1 MPEQPRY
8 IVVEGPIGVGKT
20 TLASRLAKDF
30 QADLVLEEPASN
42 PFLERFYSN
51 PRQMALHTQL
61 YFLLQRRARVENLK
75 FPLERMIVTDFL
87 LEKDRL
93 FAESTLDETELALY
107 EQIHELVITDSPKPD
122 LVVYLQAP
130 VEVLLR
136 RIHGRG
142 ERFERSIDT
151 TYLQQ
156 LSDAYASFF
165 HYYSDAPMIIVN
177 ATEINFAHND
187 DDYRELF
194 DQIKTIS
201 NGRHFFNPLPA

>member
-1 MPEQPRY
+1 MFDQPKY
-8 IVVEGPIGVGKT
+8 LVVEGPIGVGKT
-20 TLASRLAKDF
+20 TLANRLAKDF
-30 QADLVLEEPASN
+30 HADLVLEEPASN

-51 PRQMALHTQL
+51 PKQMALHTQL
-61 YFLLQRRARVENLK
+61 HFLLQRRSRVENLK

-87 LEKDRL
+87 LEKDHL
-93 FAESTLDETELALY
+93 FAKSTLDEAELVLY
-107 EQIHELVITDSPKPD
+107 EQIHELVITESPRPD

-130 VEVLLR
+130 VEVLLQ

-156 LSDAYASFF
+156 LNDAYASFF
-165 HYYSDAPMIIVN
+165 HYYADAPLIIVN

-187 DDYRELF
+187 DDYRQLF
-194 DQIKTIS
+194 EQIKSIDK
-201 NGRHFFNPLPA
+201 GRHFFNPLPA

>member
-1 MPEQPRY
+1 
-8 IVVEGPIGVGKT
+8 
-20 TLASRLAKDF
+20 
-30 QADLVLEEPASN
+30 
-42 PFLERFYSN
+42 
-51 PRQMALHTQL
+51 
-61 YFLLQRRARVENLK
+61 
-75 FPLERMIVTDFL
+75 VTDFL

-142 ERFERSIDT
+142 ERFERLIDT

>member
-1 MPEQPRY
+1 MFDQPKY
-8 IVVEGPIGVGKT
+8 LVVEGPIGVGKT
-20 TLASRLAKDF
+20 TLANRLAKDF
-30 QADLVLEEPASN
+30 HADLVLEEPASN

-51 PRQMALHTQL
+51 PKQMALHTQL
-61 YFLLQRRARVENLK
+61 HFLLQRRSRVAKLK

-87 LEKDRL
+87 LEKDHL
-93 FAESTLDETELALY
+93 FAKSTLDEAELALY
-107 EQIHELVITDSPKPD
+107 EQIHELVITESPRPD

-130 VEVLLR
+130 VEVLLQ

-165 HYYSDAPMIIVN
+165 HYYADAPLIIVN

-187 DDYRELF
+187 DDYRQLF
-194 DQIKTIS
+194 EQIKSIDK
-201 NGRHFFNPLPA
+201 GRHFFNPLPA

>member
-1 MPEQPRY
+1 MSNQPKY
-8 IVVEGPIGVGKT
+8 LVVEGPIGVGKT
-20 TLASRLAKDF
+20 TLANRLAKDF

-51 PRQMALHTQL
+51 PKQMALHTQL
-61 YFLLQRRARVENLK
+61 HFLLQRRSRVENLK

-87 LEKDRL
+87 LEKDHL
-93 FAESTLDETELALY
+93 FAKSTLDEAELRLY
-107 EQIHELVITDSPKPD
+107 EQIHELVITESPRPD

-130 VEVLLR
+130 VEVLLK

-142 ERFERSIDT
+142 QRFERSIDT

-165 HYYSDAPMIIVN
+165 HYYHDAPMIIVN

-187 DDYRELF
+187 DDYRQLF
-194 DQIKTIS
+194 EQIKSIDK
-201 NGRHFFNPLPA
+201 GRHFFNPLPA